1 MNAERPMQNVE
12 GPPGA
17 WARYPELRKAP
28 AAHSRSTVGI
38 RHSARSSPVAGE
50 EQTTTLP
57 APAVAP
63 PRLAPRWHVV
73 LINDDDHTYE
83 YVIEML
89 GKLFHYDLFKSFAMA
104 REVDTTGR
112 VIVETTVLERA
123 EFKRD
128 QIHAYGADWR
138 IDRCKGSM
146 RAVLEPAE

>member
-1 MNAERPMQNVE
+1 MNGEWRMASVE
-12 GPPGA
+12 SPRGNLDRCGG
-17 WARYPELRKAP
+17 LKAAA
-28 AAHSRSTVGI
+28 AAHSHSTFAI
-38 RHSARSSPVAGE
+38 RHSPFAAGE

-89 GKLFHYDLFKSFAMA
+89 GKLFHYDLFKAFAMA